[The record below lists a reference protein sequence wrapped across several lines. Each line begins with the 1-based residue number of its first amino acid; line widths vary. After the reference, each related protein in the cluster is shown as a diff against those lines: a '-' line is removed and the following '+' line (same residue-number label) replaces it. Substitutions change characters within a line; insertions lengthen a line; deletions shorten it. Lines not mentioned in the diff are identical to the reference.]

1 METHKKRYRV
11 MSIIDGSELYVDSFD
26 HLEQARGCVRR
37 IQATY
42 HSMPQYSFTLY
53 PRLVIVDGQSDTC
66 ELAGERSTRTTQ
78 DRLSMM
84 AQIERENDRRTREWV
99 KQHEAAPRA

>member
-53 PRLVIVDGQSDTC
+53 PRLVIVDGQSDIC
-66 ELAGERSTRTTQ
+66 ELAGERSTRTTR
-78 DRLSMM
+78 DRLETM
-84 AQIERENDRRTREWV
+84 AQIDAANDRRTREWSAR
-99 KQHEAAPRA
+99 HEASPRS

>member
-1 METHKKRYRV
+1 METHKKRYHV

-66 ELAGERSTRTTQ
+66 ELAGERSTRTTR
-78 DRLSMM
+78 DRLETM
-84 AQIERENDRRTREWV
+84 AQTDAANDRRTREWSAR
-99 KQHEAAPRA
+99 HEASPRA